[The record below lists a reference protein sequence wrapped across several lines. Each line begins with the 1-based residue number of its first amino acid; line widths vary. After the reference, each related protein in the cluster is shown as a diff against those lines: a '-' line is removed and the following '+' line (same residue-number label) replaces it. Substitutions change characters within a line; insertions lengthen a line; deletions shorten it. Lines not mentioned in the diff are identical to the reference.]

1 VTEPLWLS
9 RQAVEI
15 IHDEQLAEHGGAG
28 GTRDAGLLESALAR
42 PQDLF
47 AYGEGELCAL
57 AAAYAAGIVR
67 NHPFVD
73 GNKRTG
79 FLAAYAFLD
88 INGLRL
94 IAPEAEAVVMTL
106 GLASG
111 EMPEEGFAAWLRDRT
126 EPVGRT

>member
-1 VTEPLWLS
+1 MTEPLWLS
-9 RQAVEI
+9 RQAIEI

-28 GTRDAGLLESALAR
+28 GLRDAGLLESALAR
-42 PQDLF
+42 PQNLF
-47 AYGEGELCAL
+47 AYGEGDFCAL

-79 FLAAYAFLD
+79 FLAAYAFLGV
-88 INGLRL
+88 NGLDL

-106 GLASG
+106 DLASG
-111 EMPEEGFAAWLRDRT
+111 EMSEEGFAAWLRDRT